1 MPKLKAYLSLSI
13 LIMLIIGSG
22 MDASA
27 TPLLDDELKQSAPF
41 NSTVQV
47 IKDAQVTNVE
57 AALFV
62 FTRNVTAGENFRAE
76 VLVLRDPETGL
87 SWWGFHGSSDPKR
100 PNEDLISRYIANH
113 KFYLSDDAIGSVMLS
128 IPDLWFKESLEKY
141 PSMADA
147 TSNALKHFKSGLLT
161 GNEHKLFYSIFKSI
175 NIAKNL
181 PFEFFHGDLWHPMT
195 KIHAKLESVRKQGS
209 NWTVSLSGADSAKL
223 DVEINANYQITRT
236 ILYPDHKAKN

>member
-1 MPKLKAYLSLSI
+1 MMSY
-13 LIMLIIGSG
+13 

-87 SWWGFHGSSDPKR
+87 SWWGFHRSSDPKR
-100 PNEDLISRYIANH
+100 PNEDLISRYIANY

-147 TSNALKHFKSGLLT
+147 TANALKNVRSGLLSINNNHT
-161 GNEHKLFYSIFKSI
+161 LFYSMFKSVDF
-175 NIAKNL
+175 AKYISS
-181 PFEFFHGDLWHPMT
+181 EFFYGDLWHPVT

-236 ILYPDHKAKN
+236 ILYPGHKAKN

>member
-1 MPKLKAYLSLSI
+1 MKKIINKIYLSLAI
-13 LIMLIIGSG
+13 LMMSY

-87 SWWGFHGSSDPKR
+87 SWWGFHGSSEVLSQIFTRAEPG
-100 PNEDLISRYIANH
+100 LIGGQN
-113 KFYLSDDAIGSVMLS
+113 
-128 IPDLWFKESLEKY
+128 
-141 PSMADA
+141 
-147 TSNALKHFKSGLLT
+147 
-161 GNEHKLFYSIFKSI
+161 
-175 NIAKNL
+175 
-181 PFEFFHGDLWHPMT
+181 
-195 KIHAKLESVRKQGS
+195 
-209 NWTVSLSGADSAKL
+209 
-223 DVEINANYQITRT
+223 
-236 ILYPDHKAKN
+236 